1 MKKIFIRFFYTV
13 LTVVC
18 LAGVF
23 VFSGCAVEVGTLS
36 ETTAA
41 AITRLYYE
49 QNYEEIERLE
59 ELTGTKIAPAELVE
73 SMDYLGNYN
82 GCDVV
87 LVKLSI
93 VEGVSDS
100 VIKVDGVELG
110 IFSAGKTIGVYN
122 AADNSLESIYEAYSA
137 GKIYK
142 HDLKKIKKVCKQQG
156 YSKTEAVA
164 V

>member
-18 LAGVF
+18 LAGAF

-59 ELTGTKIAPAELVE
+59 ELTGTKIEPAELVE

-93 VEGVSDS
+93 VEGASDS

-142 HDLKKIKKVCKQQG
+142 HDLKEIKKVCKQQG